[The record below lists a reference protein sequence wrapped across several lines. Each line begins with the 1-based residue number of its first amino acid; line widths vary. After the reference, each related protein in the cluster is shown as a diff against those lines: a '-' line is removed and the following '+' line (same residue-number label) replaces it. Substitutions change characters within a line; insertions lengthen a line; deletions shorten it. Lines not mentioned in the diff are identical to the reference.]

1 MVTPELS
8 ICEQNWQ
15 ISNQLLPEGPEPAEQ
30 TAGEA
35 FSRYYR
41 LLSTHTLWSKYKT
54 CFMHFNG
61 HPHFLLPRLP
71 PSFTFLLVIN
81 KALLLHFPCSQ
92 QGWISL
98 LCSASVFQP
107 VRVSWELAVS
117 HSFSTDSHRGY
128 RARSLS
134 LCILHRLSH
143 CVKAVDTVPLQITND
158 IAINGAENQTT
169 NPHITRSGLRG
180 YACI

>member
-92 QGWISL
+92 HGFLFCVRLQSFSQWESHESWQWATRSQQIPTGVTVPDLSH
-98 LCSASVFQP
+98 SAS
-107 VRVSWELAVS
+107 
-117 HSFSTDSHRGY
+117 STDSRIVW
-128 RARSLS
+128 RPWTQS
-134 LCILHRLSH
+134 LC
-143 CVKAVDTVPLQITND
+143 
-158 IAINGAENQTT
+158 
-169 NPHITRSGLRG
+169 RSPM
-180 YACI
+180 I